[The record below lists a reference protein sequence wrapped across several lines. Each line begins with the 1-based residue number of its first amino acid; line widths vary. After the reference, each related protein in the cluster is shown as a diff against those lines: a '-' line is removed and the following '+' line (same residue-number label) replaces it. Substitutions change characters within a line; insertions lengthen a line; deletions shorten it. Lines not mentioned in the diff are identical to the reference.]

1 MVQWRP
7 ICASALI
14 QTPWWPD
21 MLINS
26 IHYTF
31 APKDAELAE
40 SLFRQLR
47 DASRKEPG
55 VVQFDVGQSREKPNV
70 FALWEVYRDQ
80 EAVDAHAA
88 SEHFQRLVV
97 NGVRPLAQGR
107 NIEKV
112 VPI

>member
-1 MVQWRP
+1 
-7 ICASALI
+7 
-14 QTPWWPD
+14 

-31 APKDAELAE
+31 APADADLAE
-40 SLFRQLR
+40 SLFRELR
-47 DASRKEPG
+47 DASRQEAG
-55 VVQFDVGQSREKPNV
+55 VIQFEVGRSREKRHV

-80 EAVDAHAA
+80 GAVEAHVA
-88 SEHFQRLVV
+88 SEHFKRLVV

-107 NIEKV
+107 NMEQV

>member
-1 MVQWRP
+1 
-7 ICASALI
+7 
-14 QTPWWPD
+14 

-26 IHYTF
+26 IHFTF
-31 APKDAELAE
+31 APADADVAE
-40 SLFRQLR
+40 SLFRELR
-47 DASRKEPG
+47 EASRQEAG
-55 VVQFDVGQSREKPNV
+55 VIQFEVGRSREKPNV

-80 EAVDAHAA
+80 GAVDAHVA
-88 SEHFQRLVV
+88 SEHFKRLVV

>member
-1 MVQWRP
+1 
-7 ICASALI
+7 
-14 QTPWWPD
+14 

-31 APKDAELAE
+31 APADADRAE
-40 SLFRQLR
+40 SLFRELR
-47 DASRKEPG
+47 DASRQETG
-55 VVQFDVGQSREKPNV
+55 VIQFEVGRNGEKRHV

-80 EAVDAHAA
+80 GAVDAHVA
-88 SEHFQRLVV
+88 SEHFKRLVV

>member
-1 MVQWRP
+1 
-7 ICASALI
+7 
-14 QTPWWPD
+14 

-26 IHYTF
+26 IHFTF
-31 APKDAELAE
+31 DAADADVAE
-40 SLFRQLR
+40 SLFRELR
-47 DASRKEPG
+47 DASRQEAG
-55 VVQFDVGQSREKPNV
+55 VIQFEVGRSREKPNV

-80 EAVDAHAA
+80 GAVDAHVA
-88 SEHFQRLVV
+88 SEHFKRLVV